1 MGRRYVLGV
10 LLLCACKA
18 QLGTEDQAT
27 ADARTS
33 SIDSSQVIDDDA
45 AVDAMVPLGAWGAPA
60 VVLGASTTNLG
71 EDDVVL
77 SSNMREIYF
86 KRTDAGPDNNLY
98 VMTRNALTDPWS
110 TPTALPTTLINTTG
124 QEESPRLSNDD
135 LTLYFG
141 RSGEIFKSIRAS
153 TTSPWQMATAV
164 TALNTG
170 ANEKWAAV
178 CDNGY
183 TIVSRSVTGQG
194 QDLFEGTITAGA
206 ATALVNQNTTSNEQG
221 TLLSA
226 DCLRLY
232 FQSERD
238 GTFDLF
244 MASRTSVT
252 GAWSNPAKLPDFNTA
267 AFNEE
272 DAWISSDQRTFVYA
286 SNANGTKDV
295 FISTR

>member
-10 LLLCACKA
+10 LLLCACNA
-18 QLGTEDQAT
+18 QLGTGEQAA
-27 ADARTS
+27 ADATTS
-33 SIDSSQVIDDDA
+33 VDSSQIIQADA
-45 AVDAMVPLGAWGAPA
+45 AVDGMVPLGAWGTPTA
-60 VVLGASTTNLG
+60 VLGASATG
-71 EDDVVL
+71 VAEEDAMM
-77 SSNMREIYF
+77 SSNRLEIYF

-98 VMTRNALTDPWS
+98 VMTRASVADPWS
-110 TPTALPTTLINTTG
+110 SPPTALPTTLINTTG

-141 RSGEIFKSIRAS
+141 RGGEIFKSIRAS
-153 TTSPWQMATAV
+153 ITSPWQMATAV
-164 TALNTG
+164 TTLNTA

-183 TIVSRSVTGQG
+183 AIVSRSVTGQA
-194 QDLFEGTITAGA
+194 QDLFEGTVSAGA
-206 ATALVNQNTTSNEQG
+206 PTALVNQNTTSNEQG

-244 MASRTSVT
+244 MASRTSVS
-252 GAWSNPAKLPDFNTA
+252 GAWSNPTKLPDFNTA

-272 DAWISSDQRTFVYA
+272 DPWISTDQRTFVFS

>member
-1 MGRRYVLGV
+1 MGRRYVLGI
-10 LLLCACKA
+10 LLVCACKA
-18 QLGTEDQAT
+18 QLGTGDQA
-27 ADARTS
+27 ADATT
-33 SIDSSQVIDDDA
+33 SIDASQVVEADA
-45 AVDAMVPLGAWGAPA
+45 SVDSMVPLGPWGTPTA
-60 VVLGASTTNLG
+60 VLGASATNLA
-71 EDDVVL
+71 EDDATL
-77 SSNMREIYF
+77 SSDRREIYF

-98 VMTRNALTDPWS
+98 VMTRANVADPWS

-124 QEESPRLSNDD
+124 SEESPRLSNDD

-141 RSGEIFKSIRAS
+141 RGGEIYKSIRAS
-153 TTSPWQMATAV
+153 TTSAWQMATAV
-164 TALNTG
+164 TPLNTG

-183 TIVSRSVTGQG
+183 AIVSRSVTNQG
-194 QDLFEGTITAGA
+194 QDLFEGTVTGGA
-206 ATALVNQNTTSNEQG
+206 ATALTNQNTADNEQG

-244 MASRTSVT
+244 MASRTTVT
-252 GAWSNPAKLPDFNTA
+252 GAWSNPTKLPDFNTA

-272 DAWISSDQRTFVYA
+272 DVWISTDQRTFVYS